1 MRTNCESEEYRKRL
15 RIVVVG
21 GGFAGVWSALSAAR
35 HLDGRHAVGALLS
48 EGEVVLISVDEY
60 LTIRPRLYESDVR
73 DLRVSLDSLLTPVG
87 ARRVQ
92 GRVTEIDAPAQR
104 VTVLVGGKLS
114 TLSFDRLVL
123 AAGSQIDLPP
133 LPGLTEHAFTV
144 DTYTEAGRLD
154 EHLHGLPARGDDPH
168 AFSAVVIGAGFTGIE
183 VATELVGRLRK
194 LAERAEH
201 RGAIGVTLVGSRPV
215 VGRDI
220 GQRARPYI
228 ERALRELGVHV
239 RLGAPATEITA
250 SGVTLSSG
258 ERLASRTTVW
268 AGGLRANPLT
278 QQLGVKTDELGRL
291 PVDPHLRVVG
301 ADHVFAAGDVARAFA
316 DVDQPT
322 LMSCQHAI
330 PLGKFAG
337 HNAAADL
344 VGGDMLPYRQPDYVT
359 CLDLGA
365 AGALLT
371 RGWDR
376 AVLFTGA
383 VGKRLKEEINRRDIY
398 PPLTATRK
406 DLLEAARPEVVSMDG
421 LIAYGKRLA
430 LEAARSA

>member
-1 MRTNCESEEYRKRL
+1 MGSNRPTGAHPEPL

-21 GGFAGVWSALSAAR
+21 GGFAGVWSALSATR
-35 HLDGRHAVGALLS
+35 HLDQRQAAGTLLS
-48 EGEVVLISVDEY
+48 PVEVVLISVDEY

-73 DLRVSLDSLLTPVG
+73 DLRLPLDPLLNPVG
-87 ARRVQ
+87 VRRVE
-92 GRVTEIDAPAQR
+92 GRVTEIDAPAHR
-104 VTVLVGGKLS
+104 LTVLVGGRHS

-133 LPGLTEHAFTV
+133 LPGLPEHAFTV

-154 EHLHGLPARGDDPH
+154 EHLHGLPTRSDDPH

-183 VATELVGRLRK
+183 VATELVGRLRE
-194 LAERAEH
+194 LAEEVEH
-201 RGAIGVTLVGSRPV
+201 RRPVAVTLVGSGPV

-220 GQRARPYI
+220 GQLARPYI

-239 RLGAPATEITA
+239 RLGAPATEVTA

-278 QQLGVKTDELGRL
+278 QQLGVATDELGRL
-291 PVDPHLRVVG
+291 PVDAHLRVAG
-301 ADHVFAAGDVARAFA
+301 ADHVFAGGDVARAFA

-344 VGGDMLPYRQPDYVT
+344 VGGDMLAYRQPDYVT
-359 CLDLGA
+359 CLDLGPT
-365 AGALLT
+365 GALLT

-383 VGKRLKEEINRRDIY
+383 VGKRLKEQINRRDIY
-398 PPLTATRK
+398 PPLPATRK
-406 DLLEAARPEVVSMDG
+406 GLLEAARPEVVSMDG
-421 LIAYGKRLA
+421 LIAYGERLA

>member
-1 MRTNCESEEYRKRL
+1 MRTNRATEDHPELL
-15 RIVVVG
+15 RIMVVG
-21 GGFAGVWSALSAAR
+21 GGFAGVWSALSATR
-35 HLDGRHAVGALLS
+35 HLYERQAAGTLLS
-48 EGEVVLISVDEY
+48 KVEVVLISVDEY
-60 LTIRPRLYESDVR
+60 LSIRPRLYESDLR
-73 DLRVSLDSLLTPVG
+73 DLRVPLDALLSPVG
-87 ARRVQ
+87 IRRVE
-92 GRVTEIDAPAQR
+92 GRVTEIDAPAHR
-104 VTVLVGGKLS
+104 LTVLVGGRLS

-133 LPGLTEHAFTV
+133 LPGLAKHAFTV

-154 EHLHGLPARGDDPH
+154 EHLHDLPARGDDPH

-183 VATELVGRLRK
+183 VATELIGRLRD

-201 RGAIGVTLVGSRPV
+201 RGPVGVTLVDSGPV

-220 GQRARPYI
+220 GQLARPYI
-228 ERALRELGVHV
+228 EHALRQLGVQV
-239 RLGAPATEITA
+239 RLGAPATEVTA
-250 SGVTLSSG
+250 SGVTLSGG

-268 AGGLRANPLT
+268 AGGLRASPLT
-278 QQLGVKTDELGRL
+278 RQLGVATDQLGRL
-291 PVDPHLRVVG
+291 PVDTHLRVAG
-301 ADHVFAAGDVARAFA
+301 ADHVFAGGDVARAFA

-359 CLDLGA
+359 CLDLGP
-365 AGALLT
+365 AGALFT

-383 VGKRLKEEINRRDIY
+383 VGKRLKEQINRRDIY
-398 PPLTATRK
+398 PPLPATREG
-406 DLLEAARPEVVSMDG
+406 LLEAARPVVVSMDG
-421 LIAYGKRLA
+421 LIAYGERLA
-430 LEAARSA
+430 VEAARSA

>member
-1 MRTNCESEEYRKRL
+1 MRTNSESEEQRERL
-15 RIVVVG
+15 RIVVIG
-21 GGFAGVWSALSAAR
+21 GGFAGVWSALSATR
-35 HLDGRHAVGALLS
+35 HLDGRHALGAPLS
-48 EGEVVLISVDEY
+48 EVEVVLISVDEY

-73 DLRVSLDSLLTPVG
+73 DLRVPLDSLLSPVG
-87 ARRVQ
+87 VRRVE
-92 GRVTEIDAPAQR
+92 GRVTEIDALAQR
-104 VTVLVGGKLS
+104 VTVLVGGTLS

-123 AAGSQIDLPP
+123 AAGSQIDIPP
-133 LPGLTEHAFTV
+133 LPGLLEHAFTV
-144 DTYTEAGRLD
+144 DTYAEAERLD

-183 VATELVGRLRK
+183 VATELIGRMRE

-201 RGAIGVTLVGSRPV
+201 RGEVGVTLVGSGPV

-228 ERALRELGVHV
+228 AHALRELGVNV
-239 RLGAPATEITA
+239 RLGVPVTELTA

-278 QQLGVKTDELGRL
+278 QQLGVTTDELGRL
-291 PVDPHLRVVG
+291 PVDAHLRVVG
-301 ADHVFAAGDVARAFA
+301 ADHVFASGDVARAIA

-337 HNAAADL
+337 HNAAVDL
-344 VGGDMLPYRQPDYVT
+344 SGGDMLPYRQPDYVT
-359 CLDLGA
+359 CLDLGS
-365 AGALLT
+365 AGALFT

-383 VGKRLKEEINRRDIY
+383 VGKRLKEQINRRDIY
-398 PPLTATRK
+398 PPLSASRK
-406 DLLEAARPEVVSMDG
+406 ELLEAARPEVVSMDG
-421 LIAYGKRLA
+421 LIAYGRRLA
-430 LEAARSA
+430 LEVARSA